1 MGHTLTPTSPP
12 LPKTK
17 TNVKINEGFG
27 DLTLKNQT
35 QDEMRLAPQD
45 EIKTHTKLN
54 SEWRDELEKGE
65 T

>member
-1 MGHTLTPTSPP
+1 MGHTLNSTT
-12 LPKTK
+12 LETK

-35 QDEMRLAPQD
+35 QDEMRLDPKS

-54 SEWRDELEKGE
+54 SKWRDELEKGE
-65 T
+65 S

>member
-35 QDEMRLAPQD
+35 QDEMRLAPHD

-54 SEWRDELEKGE
+54 SE
-65 T
+65 